1 MTDEQMTE
9 AELPLEGVGPR
20 LARAREVAGISRV
33 ELSGITKIP
42 ERHLVLIEA
51 GDFAALPARTYA
63 VGFSRSY
70 ARAVGLDEAAIAAE
84 VRAEL
89 AAIEPEVR
97 RNLPAFEPG
106 DPARIPRGRFAWV
119 AALIAVVAILAGF
132 AFWRSYYLP
141 GGSLPSLVAEQ
152 PPVSVSSDPAVTSAD
167 PAALPAALPSSGAV
181 VFTALEPGVWVKFYD
196 AAGAQLMQ
204 KEMTLGETFTIP
216 GDVQG
221 VQLWTARP
229 QALGI
234 TIGGQAVPKL
244 AEKQVTM
251 KDVQVSAAALLA
263 RPLPGTISAA
273 LPTTAASPA
282 PPPAAPGAAP
292 VADR

>member
-9 AELPLEGVGPR
+9 AELPLEGVGAR
-20 LARAREVAGISRV
+20 LARAREAAGISRV

-70 ARAVGLDEAAIAAE
+70 ARAVGLDEAAVAAD

-97 RNLPAFEPG
+97 RTLPAFEPG
-106 DPARIPRGRFAWV
+106 DPARIPSARFAWV
-119 AALIAVVAILAGF
+119 AALIAVAVILAGF

-141 GGSLPSLVAEQ
+141 GGTLPSLIAQQ
-152 PPVSVSSDPAVTSAD
+152 PPTPASSDAPVTSAD
-167 PAALPAALPSSGAV
+167 LAAMPSGGAV
-181 VFTALEPGVWVKFYD
+181 VFTALEPGVWVKFYN
-196 AAGAQLMQ
+196 AGGAQLMQ
-204 KEMTLGETFTIP
+204 KELALGETYTIP
-216 GDVQG
+216 ADSQG

-229 QALGI
+229 QALSI
-234 TIGGQAVPKL
+234 TIGGKAVPKL
-244 AEKQVTM
+244 SEVQVTM

-263 RPLPGTISAA
+263 RPLPGAIATPA
-273 LPTTAASPA
+273 PTAAASLA
-282 PPPAAPGAAP
+282 PVP